1 MTRIGIIVGST
12 RPQRKAAEVAR
23 WVQQVAQEHTAGREP
38 ATTFDLVDLLDH
50 PLPHLDESAPAMA
63 GRYEHAHTRA
73 WAEAIASFDGF
84 IVVTPEYNHSIPGVL
99 KNAFDYLAREWA
111 NKAVGIV
118 SYGGMGGA
126 RASEHVRAIAGELQM
141 ADVRSAVTLT
151 LAGDFRD
158 FTELAPGPFSRISA
172 EVMVDQ
178 VLAWTEALAGV
189 RLDPPR
195 GSALG

>member
-12 RPQRKAAEVAR
+12 RPQRKAIDVAR
-23 WVQQVAQEHTAGREP
+23 WTQQVATDHVAGRSTP
-38 ATTFDLVDLLDH
+38 ATFELLDLAEH
-50 PLPHLDESAPAMA
+50 PLPHLDEAAPAMMGA
-63 GRYEHAHTRA
+63 YAQDHTRA
-73 WAEAIASFDGF
+73 WSEAVASFDGF

-126 RASEHVRAIAGELQM
+126 RAAEHVRGIAGELQM
-141 ADVRSAVTLT
+141 ADVRQGVTLT
-151 LAGDFRD
+151 LAGDFED
-158 FTELAPGPFSRISA
+158 FTVLAPNPFSVVSA
-172 EVMVDQ
+172 QVMVEQ
-178 VLAWTEALAGV
+178 LLAWTEALAPV
-189 RLDPPR
+189 RQDPPR